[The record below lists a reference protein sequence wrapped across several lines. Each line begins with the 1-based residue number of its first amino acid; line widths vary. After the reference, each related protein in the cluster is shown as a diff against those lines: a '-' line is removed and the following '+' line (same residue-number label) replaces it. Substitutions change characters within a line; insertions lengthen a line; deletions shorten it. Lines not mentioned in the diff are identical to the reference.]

1 MKLLSVVLVAGLF
14 ATAFSATAGVVVGG
28 TRLVYDG
35 AKKEAALNVSNPDE
49 APYLI
54 QSWVDT
60 QEGARLKPPL
70 LSPPPY
76 FAWMVSRI
84 TYYVSFAQEETC
96 QKIKSPCFG

>member
-1 MKLLSVVLVAGLF
+1 MKLLSVVLLAGLF
-14 ATAFSATAGVVVGG
+14 TSAFSATAGVVVGG

-35 AKKEAALNVSNPDE
+35 AKKEAALNVSNPDKT
-49 APYLI
+49 PYLI

-60 QEGARLKPPL
+60 QEGGEAKAPL
-70 LSPPPY
+70 LSRHPY
-76 FAWMVSRI
+76 SAWMVSRI